1 MARFA
6 LLSATIL
13 APIFSSVLLVGAA
26 TTNGP
31 LAYVSLGSD
40 ITYQTARRCAAG
52 CIIYNGGLPCNAGSF
67 YNDVGVFLGCGRCGQ
82 INACYCSAGLG
93 SSATSYVSSC
103 VSSACKGVDTWED
116 EVTSMLLLY
125 NGYCATANV
134 APTTT
139 TRPPL
144 PGATS
149 AQSTGSGNTGA
160 VTGSGPA
167 AVASETNS
175 AGATTT
181 GDAKSAEEEDKDGL
195 SKSDVVALAAS
206 LGVGIPSLAIAAL
219 TLWIQLRK
227 RRAREQEALPSNTS
241 GSGHASPEVQQAHV
255 AQGNQNYQY
264 ETRPHVHEMGQAR
277 GYRGY

>member
-1 MARFA
+1 M
-6 LLSATIL
+6 
-13 APIFSSVLLVGAA
+13 IFSSVLLVEAA

-31 LAYVSLGSD
+31 LAYVSLDSD
-40 ITYQTARRCAAG
+40 MAYKTARKCAAG
-52 CIIYNGGLPCNAGSF
+52 CVIYNGDMPCNAGSF
-67 YNDVGVFLGCGRCGQ
+67 KYDLGVFLGCGRCGQ

-125 NGYCATANV
+125 NTYCATANV

-144 PGATS
+144 PGVTNTQS
-149 AQSTGSGNTGA
+149 AGADGNSAA

-167 AVASETNS
+167 AGASQTN
-175 AGATTT
+175 AAGGATAT
-181 GDAKSAEEEDKDGL
+181 GSAAAGDSTSAKEEKDKDGL

-227 RRAREQEALPSNTS
+227 RRARDQEPISSNNNTS
-241 GSGHASPEVQQAHV
+241 GSVNDSPEVQQAHV
-255 AQGNQNYQY
+255 TQGGYNDNYQY
-264 ETRPHVHEMGQAR
+264 EARPHVHEVGDSR
-277 GYRGY
+277 GYNGRY